1 MRKSLCVRKC
11 VQPSC
16 HTAVVADI
24 WNMKVIWHTHQPCCF
39 LRHIYDGF
47 ETNKEKE
54 KEEEKEMDT
63 YCVASNV

>member
-1 MRKSLCVRKC
+1 
-11 VQPSC
+11 
-16 HTAVVADI
+16 
-24 WNMKVIWHTHQPCCF
+24 MKVIWHTHQPGCF

-54 KEEEKEMDT
+54 KEEETEMDT